1 MKRVNILLGLFLF
14 LGSMACQNNAEL
26 EQRVTN
32 LERRLAEVEN
42 KGVNTQAPVN
52 MQTSNSPV
60 NQNPAVSGGP
70 VFKFETTEFD
80 FGRIKEGQVV
90 NHTFEFTNVGD
101 SPLIINNASASCG
114 CTVPTY
120 TNKPIPVGGK
130 GKIEVQ
136 FNSQGKAFQQSPVVT
151 VMANTNP
158 SVSRLLLKGYVEP
171 NS

>member
-1 MKRVNILLGLFLF
+1 MNVFKGFLALGLVAFMVSCS
-14 LGSMACQNNAEL
+14 GNPEL

-42 KGVNTQAPVN
+42 KGVNVQPMSS
-52 MQTSNSPV
+52 MQTAAPAA

-70 VFKFETTEFD
+70 VFKFETLEFD

-101 SPLIINNASASCG
+101 SPLIINNATASCG
-114 CTVPTY
+114 CTVPTF
-120 TNKPIPVGGK
+120 TDRPIPVGGK

-136 FNSQGKAFQQSPVVT
+136 FDSRGKAFQQSPVVT
-151 VMANTNP
+151 ITANTNP
-158 SVSRLLLKGYVEP
+158 AISRLALKGFVEP
-171 NS
+171 AS